1 MSNIDRILSGDKE
14 ALVNELCD
22 VIEWSRALSDQDWHN
37 ITHDAH
43 GGLHGVVRRIVD
55 KGIEKK
61 QGAPLILKTI
71 N

>member
-14 ALVNELCD
+14 ALAKEICD
-22 VIEWSRALSDQDWHN
+22 AIEWARALTVQDYHN
-37 ITHDAH
+37 ITHDAN
-43 GGLHGVVRRIVD
+43 GGLHGVVCRIVD